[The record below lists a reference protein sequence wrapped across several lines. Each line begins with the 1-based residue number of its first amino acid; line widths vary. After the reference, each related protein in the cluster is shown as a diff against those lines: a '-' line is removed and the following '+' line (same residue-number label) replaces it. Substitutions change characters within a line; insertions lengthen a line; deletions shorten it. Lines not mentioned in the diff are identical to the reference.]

1 MSKIN
6 EQAAARLASGPGGPY
21 LLEIFKGME
30 AQMAVWQSE
39 GQFSQLQFVMDPT
52 ELKEGDLIPEL
63 HFSLRRY
70 TGPIMSEEMEVV
82 PEGE

>member
-6 EQAAARLASGPGGPY
+6 NQAAARLTSAPGGSY

-30 AQMAVWQSE
+30 VQMGVYNSE
-39 GQFSQLQFVMDPT
+39 GQFSQLQFVGDPS
-52 ELKEGDLIPEL
+52 ELQIGDLIPEL

-70 TGPIMSEEMEVV
+70 TGPIISQPMEVV
-82 PEGE
+82 EGGN